1 LRLEVH
7 NANTFVS
14 FFIVTSPHVVHELNS
29 FFTEALSKHGFTFN
43 THGSEVITREKLN
56 WFEASALKRSEVSP
70 FFRCTVELFT
80 LLDKLNCSRAI
91 TSFAF
96 VLEIAL
102 TFAVLHVLNLVRD
115 EPNGVGRLFVTGSTL
130 NLEMPLSRSRQSEVL
145 EIFEGCFDLES

>member
-1 LRLEVH
+1 MRLEVH

-14 FFIVTSPHVVHELNS
+14 FFIVTSPHVIHELNC
-29 FFTEALSKHGFTFN
+29 FLTEALSKHGFTFN

-80 LLDKLNCSRAI
+80 LLDKLDCSRAI

-102 TFAVLHVLNLVRD
+102 TFAVLHVLDLVRD
-115 EPNGVGRLFVTGSTL
+115 EPDGVRRLFVAGSTL